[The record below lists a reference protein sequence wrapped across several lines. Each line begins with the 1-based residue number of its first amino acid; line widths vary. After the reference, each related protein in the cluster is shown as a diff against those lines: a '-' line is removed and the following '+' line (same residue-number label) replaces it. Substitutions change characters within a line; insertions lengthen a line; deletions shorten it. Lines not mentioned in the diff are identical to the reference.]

1 MPKNRIT
8 TGILQPR
15 EETGKLLTP
24 DNLAGEVFNMR
35 ITDEGTLRSLEG
47 PTPWLP
53 AVAGQGGLVY
63 PSPQAEMHGIYH
75 HAFDN
80 RDMLLLHSGAAV
92 YVFEGWKKRWGG
104 GVPGKDELLKD
115 ATTALLQTRVPN
127 FKGVCAPTQ
136 FEGVPNGVVIVPQ
149 EGRAYFFDG
158 EAVGA
163 LGYSNAPSSPV
174 GNGPSAYNHTVDNM
188 FADEFS
194 RVCFGFGR
202 VGTVSPYLG
211 QGAVAAA
218 DGGDTALG
226 MRLKGSYMAATRW
239 IDRWGNMSPMSQ
251 TSAEILIP
259 SKNSIGTLWS
269 DGTTAE
275 SQHMDWTPSHILW
288 ESVEVDTAPDSHTIG
303 RILYRTKD
311 TKNSGQAG
319 LFEVPAN
326 AGSGALYYAT
336 MPDNISSMFP
346 DNTSDEQLLTTPTQ
360 TIGVPEFRYCKLA
373 FGVLFIADK
382 QTVRWS
388 RPSFWG
394 TFGENSWLV
403 PDASGAEITGFAN
416 TPSGLVVFTELS
428 TFLINQNQD
437 GTGYTHQTLSS
448 SSGCVA
454 PSSIQVTSDGTAI
467 WLGREGFYAL
477 AAGGQPELISA
488 EIKTKTRYI
497 NSARTIQATSILDP
511 KTGEYRCWVPF
522 QGSRTNNRCFI
533 FDGGSWR
540 ESQVLTEVKA
550 ACVTKDH
557 RAYTLVAGTARGTTT
572 VGATTDYASTAGVY
586 LLDHEVFSFK
596 PQARES
602 KIRTTWIGSADAARK
617 SPKRVTI
624 WLRECHSSPLT
635 VTLYRDWRKKA
646 VQVDAT
652 TVKLYSPEDVPPFW
666 GSTELDGASS
676 WKKRRPYWTK
686 VDIDVPSC
694 EVFSIELGMTAD
706 AAWEF
711 IGLEVEEVIHS
722 SSHRI
727 PR

>member
-80 RDMLLLHSGAAV
+80 RDMLILHSGAAV
-92 YVFEGWKKRWGG
+92 YVFEGWKKHWGG

-115 ATTALLQTRVPN
+115 DTSALLQTRVPN

-174 GNGPSAYNHTVDNM
+174 GNGPDAYDHTVDDM

-202 VGTVSPYLG
+202 VGTVSPYGG
-211 QGAVAAA
+211 QQEGTTAV
-218 DGGDTALG
+218 G

-239 IDRWGNMSPMSQ
+239 IDRWGNMSPMSAP
-251 TSAEILIP
+251 SAEILMP
-259 SKNSIGTLWS
+259 GKFSRGTLWW
-269 DGTTAE
+269 DGTKSTE
-275 SQHMDWTPSHILW
+275 PEDQHMDWTIPHILW
-288 ESVEVDTAPDSHTIG
+288 ESIEVDESPDSHTIG

-346 DNTSDEQLLTTPTQ
+346 DNTADEQLLTTPTQ
-360 TIGVPEFRYCKLA
+360 TVPIPEFRYCKLA
-373 FGVLFIADK
+373 FGVLFIADN

-388 RPSFWG
+388 RPGLWG
-394 TFGENSWLV
+394 TFDEHSWLV

-416 TPSGLVVFTELS
+416 TPSGLIVFTEMS

-454 PSSIQVTSDGTAI
+454 PSSIQVSSDGTAI

-477 AAGGQPELISA
+477 AAGGQPEIISA

-522 QGSRTNNRCFI
+522 QGSRANNRCFI

-557 RAYTLVAGTARGTTT
+557 RAYTLVAGTASGTTT
-572 VGATTDYASTAGVY
+572 AATTTDYASTAGVY

-602 KIRTTWIGSADAARK
+602 KVRTTWIGSADATRK

>member
-80 RDMLLLHSGAAV
+80 RDMLILHSGAAV

-174 GNGPSAYNHTVDNM
+174 GNGPSAYNHTTASM
-188 FADEFS
+188 FADQFS
-194 RVCFGFGR
+194 RVPFGFGR
-202 VGTVSPYLG
+202 VGTVSPYGG
-211 QGAVAAA
+211 QTAGA
-218 DGGDTALG
+218 TAVG

-239 IDRWGNMSPMSQ
+239 IDRWGNMSPMSA

-259 SKNSIGTLWS
+259 GKFSRGTDWF
-269 DGTTAE
+269 DPTVTDQD
-275 SQHMDWTPSHILW
+275 QHMDWTPSHILW
-288 ESVEVDTAPDSHTIG
+288 ESIEVDTAPDSHTIG

-394 TFGENSWLV
+394 TFDENSWLV

-602 KIRTTWIGSADAARK
+602 KVRTTWIGSADATRK

>member
-1 MPKNRIT
+1 VPKNRIT

-35 ITDEGTLRSLEG
+35 ITEEGTLRSIEG

-53 AVAGQGGLVY
+53 ATSGLRDITY
-63 PSPQAEMHGIYH
+63 PSPTKEMHGIYH

-80 RDMLLLHSGAAV
+80 KDMLLLHSGAAV

-115 ATTALLQTRVPN
+115 DTSALLQTRVPN
-127 FKGVCAPTQ
+127 FKSVCAPTQ

-174 GNGPSAYNHTVDNM
+174 GNGPPAYNHTTANM

-194 RVCFGFGR
+194 RVPFGFGR
-202 VGTVSPYLG
+202 VGTVSPYGG
-211 QGAVAAA
+211 QVKGDDVA
-218 DGGDTALG
+218 TG
-226 MRLKGSYMAATRW
+226 MRLKGSFMAATRW
-239 IDRWGNMSPMSQ
+239 IDRWGNMSPV
-251 TSAEILIP
+251 SAPSSEVLIP
-259 SKNSIGTLWS
+259 SKFSRGVPWNGGSAGP
-269 DGTTAE
+269 
-275 SQHMDWTPSHILW
+275 QHMDWTAPHILW
-288 ESVEVDTAPDSHTIG
+288 ESVEVDDAPDSHTVG

-311 TKNSGQAG
+311 TKNSGEAG

-326 AGSGALYYAT
+326 AGSGSLYYAT

-346 DNTSDEQLLTTPTQ
+346 DNTPDEQLLTTPTQ
-360 TIGVPEFRYCKLA
+360 TIAIPEFRYCKLA

-382 QTVRWS
+382 QMVRWS
-388 RPSFWG
+388 RPGLWG
-394 TFGENSWLV
+394 TFDENSWIV

-416 TPSGLVVFTELS
+416 TPSGLIVFTESS
-428 TFLINQNQD
+428 TFRINQNQD

-448 SSGCVA
+448 SAGCVA
-454 PSSIQVTSDGTAI
+454 PSSIQVSADGTAL

-477 AAGGQPELISA
+477 AAGGQPTLISA
-488 EIKTKTRYI
+488 DIQTKTRYI
-497 NSARTIQATSILDP
+497 NSARAIQATSVLDP

-522 QGSRTNNRCFI
+522 QGSRSNNRCFI

-540 ESQVLTEVKA
+540 ESQVINEVKA
-550 ACVTKDH
+550 ACVVKDH
-557 RAYTLVAGTARGTTT
+557 RAYVLVAGTATGATRIGTTSDI
-572 VGATTDYASTAGVY
+572 ATTTGVY
-586 LLDHEVFSFK
+586 LLDHEVFSFT
-596 PQARES
+596 PAQRES
-602 KIRTTWIGSADAARK
+602 KVRTTWIGSADATRK

-624 WLRECHSSPLT
+624 WLRECHSSSLT

-646 VQVDAT
+646 VQTDT
-652 TVKLYSPEDVPPFW
+652 STVKLYSTEDVPPFW
-666 GSTELDGASS
+666 GSTSLDGNAS

-686 VDIDVPSC
+686 IDIAVPSC
-694 EVFSIELGMTAD
+694 EVFSVELSMNSNI
-706 AAWEF
+706 AWEF
-711 IGLEVEEVIHS
+711 VGLEVEEVIHS